1 MTDTKMLRDKIN
13 DRGLKYS
20 FVAEQLGLTTYGFQ
34 RKVENDSEFKASEI
48 QRLFILLDLS
58 EEERN
63 AIFFA

>member
-20 FVAEQLGLTTYGFQ
+20 FVAEQLGLTAYGFQ

-48 QRLFILLDLS
+48 QRLYILLDLS